1 VEGRPAPPDRADAE
15 AGDGRAAFAAHTIVI
30 NVALNGRHLD
40 GTQRK
45 MTRAGALLVVLAL
58 CAPAGAQPADPY
70 GSGSAATTPAMQD
83 PVLSEQIAESLV
95 ARAQELIDAKLW
107 VDAKQLAVEA
117 LVQSPKGNAA
127 ERARFI
133 IKTVNAQLGIS
144 DEQQQAPAPPPP
156 VSTDTPPVDNTITDP
171 TASTL
176 PPVTPPAEGG
186 EHHDGSLA
194 AGIHGGIFAG
204 LIGATIGAAIDSDH
218 PENGALPVAA
228 IGAVGGGLLGNRL
241 GKRWDEAQVR
251 TVGAGSV
258 WGGVAGAFFAETV
271 QGANGGDVTAPG
283 ILLGASIGSV
293 VGAAGGLGLASK
305 HKLTRGDVALVDTFA
320 GMGAA
325 GGLTLGMLMQPAQDE
340 AYSLNAVLGTGAGIV
355 VGLVAAPQTN
365 TTPRRMLRVAG
376 LAAAGGAV
384 PFLLYAGINDS
395 SSSADERVTG
405 LLSTA
410 GLVGG
415 AWLGFYLTRHMDEG
429 LDVPDGEAAPKQDAP
444 AAVVGRSSD
453 GRWALGGLGLMTTT
467 VSPTHAPT
475 LSLVGATW

>member
-1 VEGRPAPPDRADAE
+1 M
-15 AGDGRAAFAAHTIVI
+15 IQ
-30 NVALNGRHLD
+30 VALNGTRLD
-40 GTQRK
+40 GTHTR
-45 MTRAGALLVVLAL
+45 MTRAGVVTLVLAM
-58 CAPAGAQPADPY
+58 CAPVAAQPAGPPPPPDAPVDPY
-70 GSGSAATTPAMQD
+70 AAPTPAHD
-83 PVLSEQIAESLV
+83 PVLDEQIAEQLV
-95 ARAQELIDAKLW
+95 ARAQELVDAKLW

-133 IKTVNAQLGIS
+133 IKTVNQQLGIADDQPAS
-144 DEQQQAPAPPPP
+144 PAPTQPPAPASPI
-156 VSTDTPPVDNTITDP
+156 DTSPVDTTISDP
-171 TASTL
+171 TARAL
-176 PPVTPPAEGG
+176 PPVAPPAEGG
-186 EHHDGSLA
+186 ERHDGSLA

-204 LIGATIGAAIDSDH
+204 LLGATLGAAVDSDH
-218 PENGALPVAA
+218 PQDAALPLAA
-228 IGAVGGGLLGNRL
+228 VGAVGGGLLGNRI
-241 GKRWDEAQVR
+241 GHRWDEAQVR

-271 QGANGGDVTAPG
+271 QGANDGTVTAPG

-293 VGAAGGLGLASK
+293 LGAAGGLGLASRN
-305 HKLTRGDVALVDTFA
+305 KLTRGDVALVDTFA

-325 GGLTLGMLMQPAQDE
+325 GGLTIGMLMQPAQDE

-355 VGLVAAPQTN
+355 VGLVAAPKTN

-376 LAAAGGAV
+376 LAAAGGAL

-415 AWLGFYLTRHMDEG
+415 AWLGFYLTRHLDEG
-429 LDVPDGEAAPKQDAP
+429 LDVLDGERAPAQDAP
-444 AAVVGRSSD
+444 PAVVGRSSD
-453 GRWALGGLGLMTTT
+453 GRWDLGGLGLMTTP
-467 VSPTHAPT
+467 VSPEHSPT

>member
-1 VEGRPAPPDRADAE
+1 
-15 AGDGRAAFAAHTIVI
+15 
-30 NVALNGRHLD
+30 
-40 GTQRK
+40 
-45 MTRAGALLVVLAL
+45 MTRAGALVVVLAL
-58 CAPAGAQPADPY
+58 CAPAGAQPVDPY
-70 GSGSAATTPAMQD
+70 GATAGSGSAAPPAMQD

-95 ARAQELIDAKLW
+95 ARAQELIDARLW

-133 IKTVNAQLGIS
+133 IKTVNGQLGIT
-144 DEQQQAPAPPPP
+144 DETQQQAPAPTPPIATEPPP
-156 VSTDTPPVDNTITDP
+156 TDTTITDP
-171 TASTL
+171 TAPTP

-186 EHHDGSLA
+186 EHHSGTLA

-204 LIGATIGAAIDSDH
+204 LIGATIGAAIDSDK
-218 PENGALPVAA
+218 PENGAIPLAA

-271 QGANGGDVTAPG
+271 QGANDGDVTAPG
-283 ILLGASIGSV
+283 ILLGASIGSTL
-293 VGAAGGLGLASK
+293 GAAGGLGLAYK

-325 GGLTLGMLMQPAQDE
+325 GGLTIGMLMQPAQGE

-395 SSSADERVTG
+395 SSSADERITG
-405 LLSTA
+405 LLSSA

-429 LDVPDGEAAPKQDAP
+429 LDVPDGEPPPKDDAP

-453 GRWALGGLGLMTTT
+453 GRWQLGGLSVMTTV
-467 VSPTHAPT
+467 VSPRHETT